1 MDLNVWQTLQHIVSN
16 PWVQGA
22 IGSALAIAAAAVVYV
37 KLARRVIAPDT
48 APDHVTTNRRLLRVS
63 LLFLLL
69 VVLVTIWATVFNEA
83 PAGARPGLLNRLLW
97 TCGVAMAIYLAI
109 GAIQHRLSRN
119 ITGIEARHK
128 VRLTTSWAGI
138 GIFIVA
144 TAVIWAAGIRDL
156 GLFLGIIGAG
166 LALSLQET
174 LLCVAGWL
182 LFIVRRPYDIGD
194 RIEIDNRIGDV
205 IGVSVFQTT
214 MLEIGRWVEADQSTG
229 RMLIIPN
236 SMILRHAI
244 YNYAKGF
251 PFIWDEIRVTV
262 TFESDWELAERLM
275 LEKAEVES
283 DKIAPQVKAQIRQMQ
298 RHYAIHYEHL
308 TPTVYTV
315 IADSGV
321 TLALRYL
328 CPVRQRRAVT
338 HRLSRTILQTFI
350 GHNAIDFA
358 YPTTRIYRNNEE
370 GKSGT
375 GGPSR
380 VNGDRGR

>member
-1 MDLNVWQTLQHIVSN
+1 MNVWQTLRDVLSN
-16 PWVQGA
+16 PWVQGT
-22 IGSALAIAAAAVVYV
+22 IGSVLAVAAVVVIYL
-37 KLARRVIAPDT
+37 KLARRVIAPD
-48 APDHVTTNRRLLRVS
+48 AAADHVTTNRRLLRVS

-69 VVLVTIWATVFNEA
+69 VVLVTIWATAFTDA
-83 PAGARPGLLNRLLW
+83 PLGAQPGLVSRLLW
-97 TCGVAMAIYLAI
+97 TFGIAMAIYIAI
-109 GAIQHRLSRN
+109 GAIQHRLSRD

-128 VRLTTSWAGI
+128 IRLTTSWAGI
-138 GIFIVA
+138 GIFVVA
-144 TAVIWAAGIRDL
+144 TAVIWAAGVRDL

-214 MLEIGRWVEADQSTG
+214 MLEVGKWVEADQSTG

-236 SMILRHAI
+236 SMIIRHAI

-251 PFIWDEIRVTV
+251 PFIWDELRVTI
-262 TFESDWELAERLM
+262 TFESDWRQAERLM
-275 LEKAEVES
+275 LEEAEVEA
-283 DKIAPQVKAQIRQMQ
+283 DKIAPQVKRQIRRMQ

-308 TPTVYTV
+308 TPTVYTA
-315 IADSGV
+315 IADNGV
-321 TLALRYL
+321 TLTLRYL

-338 HRLSRTILQTFI
+338 HRLSRTILQTFLS
-350 GHNAIDFA
+350 HDAIDFA
-358 YPTTRIYRNNEE
+358 YPTTRFYRNPEE
-370 GKSGT
+370 GKPGT
-375 GGPSR
+375 GGPG
-380 VNGDRGR
+380 VDGDRRA